1 LNALSVVENSLSGA
15 SLPQYCAQALAVCRY
30 ALPATMVLFLAT
42 AMADAGCYTSS
53 AIAVVRDLYTWEVL
67 VPSKAPAASASK
79 AVGGSEGLTEQSEAS
94 AVEGESSQGVGA
106 PVQLDSLRHPLLDKR
121 HWSTILS
128 LITSVFEGYSVYSP
142 MMGNIIGT
150 GNRLQYML
158 AHMMVL
164 SAAGVGAAISIWQV
178 ADTIGDI
185 GVAASIFSW
194 LYAASAFLLLS
205 SMFALGPL
213 LSSLMMIMLQDLP
226 NLWSAMRQ
234 RVSGSSD
241 KKLQ

>member
-1 LNALSVVENSLSGA
+1 
-15 SLPQYCAQALAVCRY
+15 
-30 ALPATMVLFLAT
+30 MVLFLAT

-121 HWSTILS
+121 HWSTICVAHRVVLPV
-128 LITSVFEGYSVYSP
+128 TAGYDRVTGHMVEGYSVYSP